1 MSLVAFATY
10 RANEGPIGGTAINRP
25 TADPPTDVQAAH
37 GADVLDATAHPTA
50 AADPT
55 ADPVPPSAETR
66 AWTGRVVPD
75 LVVRWADPGVAN
87 RDAANRDLAPDGR
100 HRRGMAVDVVIGRAN
115 AGSTAAQSDA
125 YRWRRAGAHR
135 AGAPRVGRTRGQSPG
150 PDEEAT
156 DTVDDLARRRTI
168 SGRRLRGIGRTA
180 L

>member
-1 MSLVAFATY
+1 M
-10 RANEGPIGGTAINRP
+10 
-25 TADPPTDVQAAH
+25 QASAH

-50 AADPT
+50 AADAT
-55 ADPVPPSAETR
+55 ADPVPQAAESRPWIGR
-66 AWTGRVVPD
+66 AAVPD
-75 LVVRWADPGVAN
+75 LVVRWADRGIAD

-100 HRRGMAVDVVIGRAN
+100 HRRGMAVDVVIRRAN
-115 AGSTAAQSDA
+115 GGSTAAQSDA

-135 AGAPRVGRTRGQSPG
+135 AGAPRVGRTRAKSPG

-156 DTVDDLARRRTI
+156 DTVDDLAHRRTI